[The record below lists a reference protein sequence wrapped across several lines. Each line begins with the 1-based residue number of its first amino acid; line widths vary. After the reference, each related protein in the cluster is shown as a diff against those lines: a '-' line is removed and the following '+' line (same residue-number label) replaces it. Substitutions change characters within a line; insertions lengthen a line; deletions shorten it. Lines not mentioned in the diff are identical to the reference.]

1 MKKILRFSYS
11 TILVLFI
18 NILFSGQLQ
27 AQPRPVMNSGELQLA
42 LDKLNVLG
50 SVLYIAAHPD
60 DENNA
65 LLAYFAKGKLVR
77 TGYLSLTRG
86 DGGQN
91 LLGTEQGDLLGVLRT
106 QELLQARKIDGAE
119 QYFSRAVD
127 FGFSKSAKETLDFWG
142 KDKILSDVVWVIR
155 KFRPDIIITRF
166 QGTKADG
173 HGNHT
178 ASEML
183 AAEAFKLSG
192 DSTKFP
198 EQLKYVKPWQAKRIL
213 WNAWLPL
220 LEKRKADL
228 SKLLKVDVGGYNSLL
243 GESYTEIAAQS
254 RSMHKTQGFGSSSSF
269 GEAINYFVPIEGAPA
284 ANDIFDGIDMSWN
297 RVKGGEVIGTL
308 LAEADKEFHP
318 ENPSSIL
325 PILLK
330 TYGEMKK
337 IDDNYWV
344 KEKKKELFE
353 VIRSCAGIF
362 IEADASDYTVSPG
375 DGLSVRSSIINRSN
389 FPFQLEK
396 VEVTDQTNTVYENS
410 ELKNEKLLPVNLT
423 CKIPENAEYSQPYWL
438 RKEHTIGDYIV
449 TDQRLIGK
457 AENDPPLIARFY
469 AKAGSETLTFS
480 TPVQYKWTDP
490 VKGEEFRPLVIE
502 PKVLINLKDKVYL
515 FPTSKQRDVSFI
527 LKSGENN
534 LSEVL
539 KIEVP
544 KGWQVEPNQIK
555 YTFKKKYDE
564 HVFNF
569 KITPPDHY
577 SEGYVNAYSVSDG
590 KTYSMGE
597 SVINY
602 SHIQRQTVFYPSKA
616 KIIRL
621 DLKKVINNIGYIMG
635 PGDEV
640 PQILKELG
648 YNVTMLN
655 DNDIETKNLSDFD
668 AIVTGIRLYNT
679 DKQISFEQPKL
690 LKYVE
695 DGGTLVVQYNKFF
708 DLVTDKIGPYPF
720 HISNDRV
727 TDENSKVTFLDKN
740 NPILNYPNKITEDN
754 FNGWIQER
762 GLYFADKWDKNYTPV
777 ISCHD
782 PDESSKDGGLLF
794 THFGKGVFIYTGYDW
809 FRELP
814 GGVSGS
820 YPIFINM
827 ISAGKYYNSDKTK

>member
-1 MKKILRFSYS
+1 MKILS
-11 TILVLFI
+11 TSISIIFILLI
-18 NILFSGQLQ
+18 NISESNFVQ
-27 AQPRPVMNSGELQLA
+27 AQPKPVMNSGELQLA
-42 LDKLNVLG
+42 LKKLNVLG

-65 LLAYFAKGKLVR
+65 LLAYFAKGKLLQ

-106 QELLQARKIDGAE
+106 QELLQARKIDGAK

-127 FGFSKSAKETLDFWG
+127 FGFSKSAQETLDFWG
-142 KDKILSDVVWVIR
+142 KEKILSDVVWVIR
-155 KFRPDIIITRF
+155 EFKPDIIITRF

-178 ASEML
+178 ASEIL

-198 EQLKYVKPWQAKRIL
+198 EQLKYVRPWQAKRIL

-220 LEKRKADL
+220 LEKRKTDL
-228 SKLLKVDVGGYNSLL
+228 SKLLKVDVGGYNPLL
-243 GESYTEIAAQS
+243 GKSYTEIAAES

-269 GEAINYFVPIEGAPA
+269 GEAINYFVPIAGSPA
-284 ANDIFDGIDMSWN
+284 VNNIFEGIDMSWN
-297 RVKGGEVIGTL
+297 RIKGGEKIGKL
-308 LAEADKEFHP
+308 ISEANEEFRP
-318 ENPSSIL
+318 GNPSAII
-325 PILLK
+325 PVLLK
-330 TYGEMKK
+330 AYAEMKT
-337 IDDNYWV
+337 IDNDYWV
-344 KEKKKELFE
+344 KEKEKELVE

-362 IEADASDYTVSPG
+362 VEADASDYTVSPG
-375 DGLSVRSSIINRSN
+375 DKINVASSIINRSN
-389 FPFQLEK
+389 FPFILER
-396 VEVTDQTNTVYENS
+396 VDVTEQEKSMNENS
-410 ELKNEKLLPVNLT
+410 ELKNEKIVPVDLT
-423 CKIPENAEYSQPYWL
+423 CKIPVDAEYSQPYWL
-438 RKEHTIGDYIV
+438 RKEHTIGDYEV
-449 TDQRLIGK
+449 DDQRLIGK
-457 AENDPPLIARFY
+457 AENDPPLLAKFFV
-469 AKAGSETLTFS
+469 KAGNEELIFK

-490 VKGEEFRPLVIE
+490 VKGEEFRPLVIA

-515 FPTSKQRDVSFI
+515 FPTSNERKISFI
-527 LKSGENN
+527 LKSSENN
-534 LSEVL
+534 LTGIF
-539 KIEVP
+539 KINVP
-544 KGWQVEPNQIK
+544 KGWNVEPDQK
-555 YTFKKKYDE
+555 SFTFKKKYDE
-564 HVFNF
+564 QIFNF
-569 KITPPDHY
+569 QVTPPDNF
-577 SEGYVNAYSVSDG
+577 SEGYLTAEAITGNKSYSL
-590 KTYSMGE
+590 GE
-597 SVINY
+597 SIINY
-602 SHIQRQTVFYPSKA
+602 SHIQRQIVFYPSKV

-640 PQILKELG
+640 PPILSELG
-648 YNVTMLN
+648 YHVTMLTEN
-655 DNDIETKNLSDFD
+655 DLETKNLTDFD

-695 DGGTLVVQYNKFF
+695 NGGTLVVQYNKFF

-727 TDENSKVTFLDKN
+727 TDENSKVTFLDKE
-740 NPILNYPNKITEDN
+740 NPILNFPNKITENN

-762 GLYFADKWDKNYTPV
+762 GLYFADSWDKNYTAV

-782 PDESSKDGGLLF
+782 PEETPKEGGILY

-820 YPIFINM
+820 YPIFVNM
-827 ISAGKYYNSDKTK
+827 ISAGKFYYRQQSK

>member
-1 MKKILRFSYS
+1 MKKYFNLSVYIL
-11 TILVLFI
+11 ILLF
-18 NILFSGQLQ
+18 NISAPSFVK
-27 AQPRPVMNSGELQLA
+27 AQPKPVMNSGELKLA
-42 LDKLNVLG
+42 LEKLNVLG

-65 LLAYFAKGKLVR
+65 LLAYFAQGKLLR
-77 TGYLSLTRG
+77 TGYMSLTRG

-127 FGFSKSAKETLDFWG
+127 FGFSKSATETLDFWG
-142 KDKILSDVVWVIR
+142 KEKILSDVVWVIR
-155 KFRPDIIITRF
+155 KFRPDVIITRF

-213 WNAWLPL
+213 WNAWLPI
-220 LEKRKADL
+220 LEKRKTDL

-243 GESYTEIAAQS
+243 GKSYTEIAAES
-254 RSMHKTQGFGSSSSF
+254 RSMHKSQGFGSSSSF
-269 GEAINYFVPIEGAPA
+269 GETINYFVPVAGSPA
-284 ANDIFDGIDMSWN
+284 EKNIFEGIDMTWKRIN
-297 RVKGGEVIGTL
+297 GGEIIDKLITEANGKFNPDNPSAIIPTL
-308 LAEADKEFHP
+308 LRAYSAMNEIK
-318 ENPSSIL
+318 N
-325 PILLK
+325 
-330 TYGEMKK
+330 
-337 IDDNYWV
+337 NYWV
-344 KEKKKELFE
+344 KQKKKELLE

-375 DGLSVRSSIINRSN
+375 DEIKITSSIINRSN
-389 FPFQLEK
+389 FPFKLGK
-396 VEVTDQTNTVYENS
+396 VEVTDQEREITENID
-410 ELKNEKLLPVNLT
+410 LKNEKLFSVNLT
-423 CKIPENAEYSQPYWL
+423 SKIPDDTDYSQPYWL
-438 RKEHTIGDYIV
+438 KEEHSLGDYVV

-457 AENDPPLIARFY
+457 PENDPALTVKFFVKYGNEQLI
-469 AKAGSETLTFS
+469 FS
-480 TPVQYKWTDP
+480 TPVFYKWTDP
-490 VKGEEFRPLVIE
+490 VKGEEFRPLVIA
-502 PKVLINLKDKVYL
+502 PKVIINLKDKVYL
-515 FPTSKQRDVSFI
+515 FPNSDERKVSFTI
-527 LKSGENN
+527 KSGEDN
-534 LSEVL
+534 LAGIL
-539 KIEVP
+539 RINIP
-544 KGWQVEPNQIK
+544 QGWKVEPAKQS
-555 YTFKKKYDE
+555 FLLKKKYDE
-564 HVFNF
+564 QILNF
-569 KITPPDHY
+569 QVTPPNKF
-577 SEGYVNAYSVSDG
+577 SEGYITAEATIGG
-590 KTYSMGE
+590 KDISFGE
-597 SVINY
+597 SIINY
-602 SHIQRQTVFYPSKA
+602 SHIPVQTVFYPSKA

-621 DLKKVINNIGYIMG
+621 DLKKVVNNIGYIMG

-640 PQILKELG
+640 PPILQELG
-648 YNVTMLN
+648 YNVTMLT
-655 DNDIETKNLSDFD
+655 DNDIETKNLASFD
-668 AIVTGIRLYNT
+668 AIITGIRLYNT

-690 LKYVE
+690 LQYVKN
-695 DGGTLVVQYNKFF
+695 GGTLVVQYNKFF

-727 TDENSKVTFLDKN
+727 TDENSKVTFLDRN

-762 GLYFADKWDKNYTPV
+762 GLYFADKWDKNYEAV

-782 PDESSKDGGLLF
+782 PDETPKDGGLLF
-794 THFGKGVFIYTGYDW
+794 THYGKGVFIYTGYDW

-820 YPIFINM
+820 YPIFVNM
-827 ISAGKYYNSDKTK
+827 ISAGKYYQTLQSK